1 MPVTFQIMTFP
12 VDGEGRHGV
21 ANTVFV
27 LLSYTSY
34 SVDGPNDV
42 APGGTYQMST
52 CLLRLHLHRARFPPR
67 AATK

>member
-42 APGGTYQMST
+42 GTYQMST
-52 CLLRLHLHRARFPPR
+52 CLLRLHLHRARSPPR

>member
-34 SVDGPNDV
+34 SVDDV
-42 APGGTYQMST
+42 APGGTTYQMST
-52 CLLRLHLHRARFPPR
+52 CLLRLHLHRARSPPR

>member
-34 SVDGPNDV
+34 SVDDV
-42 APGGTYQMST
+42 APGGTTYQMST
-52 CLLRLHLHRARFPPR
+52 CPLRLISTEPVPHPVLQQNE
-67 AATK
+67 

>member
-34 SVDGPNDV
+34 SVDGV

-52 CLLRLHLHRARFPPR
+52 CLLHTHLHRARFPPR

>member
-34 SVDGPNDV
+34 SVDGLNIIIMFQEEP
-42 APGGTYQMST
+42 T
-52 CLLRLHLHRARFPPR
+52 R
-67 AATK
+67 